1 MAYFWWNTFCINLKS
16 LFIGFSLVSSRSKTY
31 GLSLVVDV
39 VRLDGLDF
47 KSVGTS
53 WLLSFFAFLILNRAL
68 GSSLPCLISVGDDD
82 GDGGLNQRKTCLDV

>member
-1 MAYFWWNTFCINLKS
+1 MEHTLHQLEKFVHRS
-16 LFIGFSLVSSRSKTY
+16 FIGFKTY

-53 WLLSFFAFLILNRAL
+53 WLLSFLLF
-68 GSSLPCLISVGDDD
+68 
-82 GDGGLNQRKTCLDV
+82 

>member
-1 MAYFWWNTFCINLKS
+1 MCDKGGKVAYFWWNTFLIKLKS
-16 LFIGFSLVSSRSKTY
+16 LFMDFSLVSSRRKTY

-53 WLLSFFAFLILNRAL
+53 WLLSFLLF
-68 GSSLPCLISVGDDD
+68 
-82 GDGGLNQRKTCLDV
+82 